1 MIRNNKA
8 ISAVI
13 ATVLIILITVAA
25 ITIIWA
31 AIIPLINKQLSS
43 GTNCLDAVAQVQI
56 VSDEG
61 YTCYKLPSVTDGT
74 CSATAS
80 GCDVSKSVCEATTGT
95 TPCAG
100 TWTGNSN
107 MTLQVKHGAKDFVLA
122 DISVLVSAGGDSTT
136 LSVKNATQNI
146 GTEKGLPG
154 PNEAV
159 VYILNTTGITGT
171 ISKVEIAPVVEVG
184 NTQDTC
190 DISSSAVISECD

>member
-1 MIRNNKA
+1 
-8 ISAVI
+8 
-13 ATVLIILITVAA
+13 VAA

-61 YTCYKLPSVTDGT
+61 YTCYKLSGT
-74 CSATAS
+74 
-80 GCDVSKSVCEATTGT
+80 
-95 TPCAG
+95 
-100 TWTGNSN
+100 SN
-107 MTLQVKHGAKDFVLA
+107 KNMSLQVKHGAKDFVLA

>member
-61 YTCYKLPSVTDGT
+61 YTCYKVNS
-74 CSATAS
+74 
-80 GCDVSKSVCEATTGT
+80 TG
-95 TPCAG
+95 A
-100 TWTGNSN
+100 NKN
-107 MTLQVKHGAKDFVLA
+107 MTLQVRHGAKDFTLA

-136 LSVKNATQNI
+136 LSVDKNQV
-146 GTEKGLPG
+146 GTKQGLPG
-154 PNEAV
+154 ANEAK
-159 VYILNTTGITGT
+159 VYVINTTTITGT
-171 ISKVEIAPVVEVG
+171 ISKVEIAPIVSVG
-184 NTQDTC
+184 NTENTC
-190 DISSSAVISECD
+190 DISSSAVISACE

>member
-1 MIRNNKA
+1 MIRNNKKA

-61 YTCYKLPSVTDGT
+61 YTCKNLT
-74 CSATAS
+74 
-80 GCDVSKSVCEATTGT
+80 ATTKY
-95 TPCAG
+95 
-100 TWTGNSN
+100 
-107 MTLQVKHGAKDFVLA
+107 LQLQISHGAKDFTLA
-122 DISVLVSAGGDSTT
+122 DVQVLVSSGGVTKT
-136 LSVKNATQNI
+136 LTLMNNAT
-146 GTEKGLPG
+146 GTVVLPDA
-154 PNEAV
+154 NEAK
-159 VYILNTTGITGT
+159 VYTLNIADTTFLTNAD
-171 ISKVEIAPVVEVG
+171 KVEIAPVISVG

-190 DISSSAVISECD
+190 EISSSAVINNC